1 MDRDELLQAVR
12 AQKFTESNGRVL
24 KMVNILR
31 YSYIGLEV
39 IKDSALSDLSENEFL
54 DSVNFLQKAG
64 YISLRRIEGHDE
76 STLADSEYTE
86 LEGIV
91 TEKGIRLIG
100 LEIRDKSVRL

>member
-12 AQKFTESNGRVL
+12 AQKFTENNGRVL

-64 YISLRRIEGHDE
+64 YISLRRIEGHEE
-76 STLADSEYTE
+76 STLAYTE

>member
-12 AQKFTESNGRVL
+12 AQKFTENNGRVL

-64 YISLRRIEGHDE
+64 YISLRRIEGHEE
-76 STLADSEYTE
+76 STLADSAYTE

-91 TEKGIRLIG
+91 TEKGIRLIR